1 MRAMLNDRLFI
12 WAIVFIVVV
21 GVSLW
26 GYIQYTIIELDAQ
39 LAQVG

>member
-1 MRAMLNDRLFI
+1 MLNDRLFI
-12 WAIVFIVVV
+12 WTVVLIVVI

-39 LAQVG
+39 LAQLG